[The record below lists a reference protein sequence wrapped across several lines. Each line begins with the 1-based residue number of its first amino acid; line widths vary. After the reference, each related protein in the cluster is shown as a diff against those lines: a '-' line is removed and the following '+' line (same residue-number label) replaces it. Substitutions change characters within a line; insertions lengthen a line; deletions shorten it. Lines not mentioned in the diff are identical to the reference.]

1 MAENFNDIFEGY
13 ENKSIEELGS
23 SLLSRQASINEERA
37 KQAKKSK
44 RIGQT
49 LALIGV
55 GQQLF
60 KSAYNKREKEIE
72 DYKIFQ
78 LSNNEAQFGRIQGMA
93 NVLNIFDE
101 DKIKELAG
109 PNQEWATMSLDERTE
124 ALYNSPY
131 KDTLEQTLKAPLDN
145 VISQAQPFD
154 DPSTFKANKPLYQ
167 GAKNIAVKNIIRHF
181 LENNKYKEFDTELR
195 KLYNVPNEDFM
206 SRADLLEKA
215 MSLTPHELTKLERTI
230 FNREKQKYRNV
241 GIFEGFKH
249 AFKKIGR
256 KQEENG
262 GINLFREI
270 NPEDVYGRIDDVIS
284 DLDISANL
292 TTSIQKYMTELK
304 GTEKDAIL
312 QANEDA
318 SGQESVSAFV
328 QNFSNDQNTRAKY
341 KEKTPNGELL
351 RMSGKKGRFDDFWED
366 VSTNAI
372 QSKVF
377 IRDTLAIEKL
387 MDMKPELAQS
397 VYEAKYEKLYGKTAS
412 EETLKQFRSFINDD
426 VYKRNF
432 AIMVTSGEGF
442 KVEKAWYEK
451 GSEQYDGTGIVGRVE
466 KGYSYDRFSGMLPSM
481 LNEGIN
487 TPSESKTG
495 GYSEDKNWEKLDK
508 KNQKTVFDSHYNNI
522 STSQLSDRQKDMLI
536 EDLFANVRHPD
547 NLNVEDYQAMQ
558 GMTLS
563 EKLKAGLAIGISAL
577 PSGSRVATPL
587 PGQAIFGGIE
597 AIKTATD
604 SKPTE
609 LTKRI
614 DLLKN
619 VITSPTED
627 KSLVEAKIKLQNL
640 KEENAS
646 TNQIEDAKFKVFQ
659 KQLQKAP
666 QEIDENLSGLITIIY
681 EEEGLGKRKAKIGPQ
696 NTKVYKDSLS
706 ILTAGVGHALQFRD
720 DDGNLQW
727 VNKDEQYQEGYEVPV
742 DVVKSWLIKDAKIAN
757 NDAVTKLQD
766 VRPDL
771 LDNKEMVTMV
781 SSFYYQLGKSRGDN
795 FKRMW
800 KAFEEGNGEKAYA
813 EALDS
818 VWATEQT
825 PKRAKRFAE
834 FIRDN
839 V

>member
-1 MAENFNDIFEGY
+1 MAEDFSDIFANYGD
-13 ENKSIEELGS
+13 KSIEELGS
-23 SLLSRQASINEERA
+23 SLLSRQAEINQKRA
-37 KQAKKSK
+37 KEAKKSK
-44 RIGQT
+44 RIGQA
-49 LALIGV
+49 LAVIGV

-72 DYKIFQ
+72 EKQIFE
-78 LSNNEAQFGRIQGMA
+78 LSNNEAQAGRIQGMA

-101 DKIKELAG
+101 DKMKELAG
-109 PNQEWATMSLDERTE
+109 PNREWATMSLDERTE

-131 KDTLEQTLKAPLDN
+131 KDTLEQTLKLPLDK
-145 VISQAQPFD
+145 VIEQANIFD
-154 DPSTFKANKPLYQ
+154 DFSTFKSNKPLYR
-167 GAKNIAVKNIIRHF
+167 GAKDTAVRNIIRHF
-181 LENNKYKEFDTELR
+181 LENNRYQQFDTELR
-195 KLYNVPNEDFM
+195 KLYGVPKEEFM
-206 SRADLLEKA
+206 SRAELLENA
-215 MSLTPHELTKLERTI
+215 MSLTPHELTKLERAV

-241 GIFEGFKH
+241 GVFEGFKH
-249 AFKKIGR
+249 AFQKIGR

-262 GINLFREI
+262 RINLFRKI
-270 NPEDVYGRIDDVIS
+270 NPEDVYGRIDDVIT
-284 DLDISANL
+284 DLDITATM

-304 GTEKDAIL
+304 GSERDAVL
-312 QANEDA
+312 QANEDV
-318 SGQESVSAFV
+318 SGQESVSVFV
-328 QNFSNDQNTRAKY
+328 QNFSNDQNTRVKY
-341 KEKTPNGELL
+341 NEKTPTAELL

-366 VSTNAI
+366 ISQDAI
-372 QSKVF
+372 QSKAF

-397 VYEAKYEKLYGKTAS
+397 IYEAKYEKLYGKTAS
-412 EETLKQFRSFINDD
+412 EETLKEFRSFMNDD

-432 AIMVTSGEGF
+432 AVMVTSGEGF
-442 KVEKAWYEK
+442 KVEKAWYER
-451 GSEQYDGTGIVGRVE
+451 GSEQYDGTGIVGRIE

-495 GYSEDKNWEKLDK
+495 GYSEDENWEKLDR
-508 KNQKTVFDSHYNNI
+508 KNKITVFDSHYNNI
-522 STSQLSDRQKDMLI
+522 VTSQLSDRKKDILI

-547 NLNVEDYQAMQ
+547 NLNAEDY
-558 GMTLS
+558 
-563 EKLKAGLAIGISAL
+563 SAL
-577 PSGSRVATPL
+577 KGKDLGDIATSSLFRVGRNILGTPSTS
-587 PGQAIFGGIE
+587 QAVG
-597 AIKTATD
+597 KTILDVLETAKD
-604 SKPTE
+604 ISKR
-609 LTKRI
+609 K
-614 DLLKN
+614 
-619 VITSPTED
+619 D
-627 KSLVEAKIKLQNL
+627 KSLVEAKIELGNL
-640 KEENAS
+640 KEKNAP
-646 TNQIEDAKFKVFQ
+646 TEQIEDAKFKVFQ
-659 KQLQKAP
+659 EQLTKEPEAIYEKLP
-666 QEIDENLSGLITIIY
+666 GLVTLIY
-681 EEEGLGKRKAKIGPQ
+681 EEEGLGKRKGGIGPQ
-696 NTKVYKDSLS
+696 NTRVYKDSEG

-781 SSFYYQLGKSRGDN
+781 SSFYYQLGKKNGDD
-795 FKRMW
+795 FKKMW

-825 PKRAKRFAE
+825 PERAKRFAE

>member
-1 MAENFNDIFEGY
+1 MAEDFSDIFANYGD
-13 ENKSIEELGS
+13 KSIEELGS
-23 SLLSRQASINEERA
+23 SLLSRQAEINQKRA
-37 KQAKKSK
+37 KEAKKSK
-44 RIGQT
+44 RIGQA
-49 LALIGV
+49 LAVIGV

-60 KSAYNKREKEIE
+60 KNAYNKREKEIE
-72 DYKIFQ
+72 EKQIFE
-78 LSNNEAQFGRIQGMA
+78 LSNNEAQSGRIQGMA

-101 DKIKELAG
+101 DKMKELAG
-109 PNQEWATMSLDERTE
+109 PNREWATMSLDERTE

-131 KDTLEQTLKAPLDN
+131 KDTLEQTLKLPLDK
-145 VISQAQPFD
+145 VIEQANIFD
-154 DPSTFKANKPLYQ
+154 DFTTFKSNKPLYR
-167 GAKNIAVKNIIRHF
+167 GAKDTAVKNIIRHF
-181 LENNKYKEFDTELR
+181 LENNKYQQFDTELR
-195 KLYNVPNEDFM
+195 KLYGVPKEEFM
-206 SRADLLEKA
+206 SRAELLENA
-215 MSLTPHELTKLERTI
+215 MSLTPHELTKLERAV

-241 GIFEGFKH
+241 GVFEGFKH
-249 AFKKIGR
+249 AFQKIGR

-262 GINLFREI
+262 RINLFRKI
-270 NPEDVYGRIDDVIS
+270 NPEDVYGRIDDVIT
-284 DLDISANL
+284 DLDITATM

-304 GTEKDAIL
+304 GSEKDAVL
-312 QANEDA
+312 QANEDV
-318 SGQESVSAFV
+318 SGQESVSVFV
-328 QNFSNDQNTRAKY
+328 QNFSNDQNTRVKY
-341 KEKTPNGELL
+341 NEKTPTAELL

-366 VSTNAI
+366 ISQDAI
-372 QSKVF
+372 QSKAF

-397 VYEAKYEKLYGKTAS
+397 IYEAKYEKLYGKTAS
-412 EETLKQFRSFINDD
+412 EETLKQFRSFMNDD

-432 AIMVTSGEGF
+432 AVMVTSGEGF
-442 KVEKAWYEK
+442 KVEKAWYER
-451 GSEQYDGTGIVGRVE
+451 GSEQYDGTGIVGRIE

-495 GYSEDKNWEKLDK
+495 GYSEDENWEKLDR
-508 KNQKTVFDSHYNNI
+508 KNQVTIFDSHYNNI
-522 STSQLSDRQKDMLI
+522 VTSQLSNRQKDILI

-547 NLNVEDYQAMQ
+547 NLNAEDYAALKGKDLGDIATSSLFKVGRNILGTPSTSQAV
-558 GMTLS
+558 GKTILDIL
-563 EKLKAGLAIGISAL
+563 ETGKDISQ
-577 PSGSRVATPL
+577 R
-587 PGQAIFGGIE
+587 
-597 AIKTATD
+597 K
-604 SKPTE
+604 
-609 LTKRI
+609 
-614 DLLKN
+614 
-619 VITSPTED
+619 D
-627 KSLVEAKIKLQNL
+627 KSLVEAKIELGNL

-646 TNQIEDAKFKVFQ
+646 TEQIEDAKFKVFQ
-659 KQLQKAP
+659 EQLIKEPEAIYEKLP
-666 QEIDENLSGLITIIY
+666 GLVTLIY
-681 EEEGLGKRKAKIGPQ
+681 EEEGLGKRKGRIGPQ
-696 NTKVYKDSLS
+696 NTRVYKDSEG

-781 SSFYYQLGKSRGDN
+781 SSFYYQLGKKNGDD
-795 FKRMW
+795 FKKMW

-818 VWATEQT
+818 VWAKEQT
-825 PKRAKRFAE
+825 PERAKRFAE

>member
-1 MAENFNDIFEGY
+1 MAENFSDIFANY

-23 SLLSRQASINEERA
+23 SLLSRQAEINQKRA
-37 KQAKKSK
+37 KEAKKSK
-44 RIGQT
+44 RIGQA
-49 LALIGV
+49 LAVIGV

-72 DYKIFQ
+72 EKQIFE
-78 LSNNEAQFGRIQGMA
+78 LSNNEAQAGRIQGMA

-101 DKIKELAG
+101 DKMKELAG
-109 PNQEWATMSLDERTE
+109 PNREWVTMSLDEKTE

-131 KDTLEQTLKAPLDN
+131 KDTLEQTLKVPLDK
-145 VISQAQPFD
+145 VIEQANIFD
-154 DPSTFKANKPLYQ
+154 DFATFKSNKPLYR
-167 GAKNIAVKNIIRHF
+167 GAKDTAVRNIIRHF
-181 LENNKYKEFDTELR
+181 LENNKYQQFDTELR
-195 KLYNVPNEDFM
+195 KLYGVPKEEFM
-206 SRADLLEKA
+206 SRAELLENA
-215 MSLTPHELTKLERTI
+215 MSLTPHELTKLERAV

-241 GIFEGFKH
+241 GVFEGFKH
-249 AFKKIGR
+249 AFQKIGR

-262 GINLFREI
+262 RINLFRKI
-270 NPEDVYGRIDDVIS
+270 NPEDVYGRIDDVIT
-284 DLDISANL
+284 DLDITATM

-304 GTEKDAIL
+304 GSEKDAVL
-312 QANEDA
+312 QANEDV
-318 SGQESVSAFV
+318 SGQESVSVFV
-328 QNFSNDQNTRAKY
+328 QNFSNDQNTRVKY
-341 KEKTPNGELL
+341 NEKTPTAELL

-366 VSTNAI
+366 ISQDAI
-372 QSKVF
+372 QSKAF

-397 VYEAKYEKLYGKTAS
+397 IYEAKYEKLYGKTAS
-412 EETLKQFRSFINDD
+412 EETLKQFRSFMNDD

-432 AIMVTSGEGF
+432 AVMVTSGEGF
-442 KVEKAWYEK
+442 KVEKAWYER
-451 GSEQYDGTGIVGRVE
+451 GSEQYDGTGIVGRIE

-495 GYSEDKNWEKLDK
+495 GYSEDENWEKLDR
-508 KNQKTVFDSHYNNI
+508 KNQITVFDSHYNNI
-522 STSQLSDRQKDMLI
+522 ATSQLSNRQKDILI

-547 NLNVEDYQAMQ
+547 NLSVEDYQAMQ

-563 EKLKAGLAIGISAL
+563 DKLKTGLAIGLSGL
-577 PSGSRVATPL
+577 PSGARVATPL
-587 PGQAIFGGIE
+587 IGQAMFGAIE

-604 SKPTE
+604 SKPSE

-619 VITSPTED
+619 VITSPTQD
-627 KSLVEAKIKLQNL
+627 KSLVEAKIKLGTL
-640 KEENAS
+640 KEENAP
-646 TNQIEDAKFKVFQ
+646 TEQIEDAKFKVFQ
-659 KQLQKAP
+659 EQLTKEPEAIYEKLP
-666 QEIDENLSGLITIIY
+666 GLITLIY
-681 EEEGLGKRKAKIGPQ
+681 EEEGLGKRKGKIGPQ
-696 NTKVYKDSLS
+696 NTRVYKDSEG

-781 SSFYYQLGKSRGDN
+781 SSFYYQLGKKNGDD
-795 FKRMW
+795 FKKMW
-800 KAFEEGNGEKAYA
+800 KAFEEGDGEKAYV

-825 PKRAKRFAE
+825 PERAKRFAE